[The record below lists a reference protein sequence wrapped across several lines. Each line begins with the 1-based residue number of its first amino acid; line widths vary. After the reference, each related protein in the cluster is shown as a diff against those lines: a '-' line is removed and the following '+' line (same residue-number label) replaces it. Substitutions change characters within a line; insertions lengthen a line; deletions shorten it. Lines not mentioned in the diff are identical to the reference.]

1 MEPILQPGFLSP
13 GIGPA
18 HLFPLLHSQHFPFF
32 RCVVPTDD
40 KQQSCTSLSGP
51 TALGWDFRK
60 LYLHLFCCLDSSVA
74 YLLQRFIFYLFPP
87 LKKFVFI
94 FSSFISF
101 QLSEDACFLPCT
113 FLLTVLGVLGFD
125 IVSASG
131 FAFKFY
137 FILPLP
143 YSSFLCALL

>member
-1 MEPILQPGFLSP
+1 MTLTSCYSVKKKKPPLFLTSNKKNSQSWQLTLESQACAFEITQIQGSRGRRCGSDWLTFLS
-13 GIGPA
+13 GLATVG
-18 HLFPLLHSQHFPFF
+18 
-32 RCVVPTDD
+32 T
-40 KQQSCTSLSGP
+40 TSPRGN
-51 TALGWDFRK
+51 AAK
-60 LYLHLFCCLDSSVA
+60 LHL
-74 YLLQRFIFYLFPP
+74 YLFPP